1 MEKFMGDSNL
11 LGKVFETKKVF
22 KIYATDAMHHYMEIV
37 NAIADYVGHE
47 YTYGADIRSIEKN
60 LEDFNYARLVDLPEA
75 NQYVEFSE
83 YNPIYMILADHAF
96 QAMKDEVEELGFD
109 VNQVSTDE
117 NIPEVEHQNRVI
129 KEKAR
134 AIMQVLLFA
143 KIILNTMRW
152 L

>member
-1 MEKFMGDSNL
+1 M
-11 LGKVFETKKVF
+11 
-22 KIYATDAMHHYMEIV
+22 
-37 NAIADYVGHE
+37 GHE

-117 NIPEVEHQNRVI
+117 NIPEVEHRNRVI